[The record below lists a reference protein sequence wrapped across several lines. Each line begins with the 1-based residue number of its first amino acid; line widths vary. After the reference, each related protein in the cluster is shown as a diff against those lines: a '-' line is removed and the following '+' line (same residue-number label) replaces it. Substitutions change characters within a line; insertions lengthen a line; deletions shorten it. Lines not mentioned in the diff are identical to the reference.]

1 MKIGIIEIVA
11 LSGHLCIQTTLI
23 WRAWGKL
30 GTGIIL
36 LDTWTCHFI
45 NHFRHDVERRNCG

>member
-30 GTGIIL
+30 GTGIYTSGYL
-36 LDTWTCHFI
+36 NMPFHESL
-45 NHFRHDVERRNCG
+45 